1 MERLKVR
8 LFHSRK
14 REPTLITIE
23 KKQSKMILS
32 ATTITT
38 AVRRCTSLVACAAR
52 TSVVV
57 RPLSSSSSSK
67 RPMTRF
73 VQYPFDKT
81 KMEEVTAWS
90 QGCSNTTLAAIRAVP
105 GVSNVEVSFCPGEG
119 WLALRYLFDD
129 LEDLQ
134 AFPTT
139 EAFKQAQANMKEHSH
154 YDHTREP
161 QEFKGFFLKDV

>member
-1 MERLKVR
+1 
-8 LFHSRK
+8 
-14 REPTLITIE
+14 
-23 KKQSKMILS
+23 MILS
-32 ATTITT
+32 ATTTTITT

-57 RPLSSSSSSK
+57 RPLSSSSSSDTATAK

-139 EAFKQAQANMKEHSH
+139 EAFEQAQANMMAQSH

>member
-1 MERLKVR
+1 
-8 LFHSRK
+8 
-14 REPTLITIE
+14 
-23 KKQSKMILS
+23 MILS
-32 ATTITT
+32 TATITT
-38 AVRRCTSLVACAAR
+38 TARRCNSFVAVATR
-52 TSVVV
+52 RSVVV
-57 RPLSSSSSSK
+57 RQLSSSSSSSADNNK

-139 EAFKQAQANMKEHSH
+139 EAFEQAQANMKAQSH